1 MGQLAL
7 CVQCREYNQSR
18 CLIPMT
24 RFRNR
29 RHKSTPFYSAV
40 FSYVCHADCRCGI
53 GIVWYQMPAPI
64 RTLFCPKPESGVHV
78 TEMINFTLA
87 NGYNI
92 PAIGSNKSGHLG
104 EFIAYFAFSHVY
116 FRSQKFS
123 YRTCRSIMVRKTGAE
138 NGRKIMEL
146 IYDAGFWNSEAWL
159 IWVLGNLGY
168 TVNTRC
174 NRHCNC
180 FGNYM

>member
-78 TEMINFTLA
+78 TEMIICDLFLFNLPLAAVSTIIIATISDSRWINIVYVTFRHINF
-87 NGYNI
+87 
-92 PAIGSNKSGHLG
+92 
-104 EFIAYFAFSHVY
+104 
-116 FRSQKFS
+116 RRQKFS
-123 YRTCRSIMVRKTGAE
+123 YQTYMVWKTDTR
-138 NGRKIMEL
+138 NGVDLWHQFPGTYVMGICVEFPNPK
-146 IYDAGFWNSEAWL
+146 
-159 IWVLGNLGY
+159 
-168 TVNTRC
+168 C
-174 NRHCNC
+174 
-180 FGNYM
+180 